1 MSRPGPLRY
10 RRSWKR
16 RSGPTG
22 ISLTEAQPSV
32 AADARMRF
40 FRQSCQTKRV
50 TFCE

>member
-10 RRSWKR
+10 RRSRRR

-22 ISLTEAQPSV
+22 ISLTEAEPSL
-32 AADARMRF
+32 AADARLRF
-40 FRQSCQTKRV
+40 FRQSCRTKRV